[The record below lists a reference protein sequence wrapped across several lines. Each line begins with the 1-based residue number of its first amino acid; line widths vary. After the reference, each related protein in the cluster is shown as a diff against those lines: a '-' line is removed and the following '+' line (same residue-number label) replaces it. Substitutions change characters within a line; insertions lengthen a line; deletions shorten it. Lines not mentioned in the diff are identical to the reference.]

1 MSAAEYLGKVKILT
15 EIEHILKRPA
25 RYVGSTTPEASQ
37 QYLIT
42 DGKAERE
49 TVTFVPATLKI
60 FDEIITNSRDFSLTP
75 EGKHMK
81 TIRVD
86 VNPMLGSIS
95 VYDDGGIPVLKHPE
109 YKAWIP
115 EILLGRVRAGT
126 NFDDASDSESAG
138 QNGEGA
144 ALTNIFST
152 EFKVETA
159 DGKKRFEMT
168 FSDNM
173 HKKTEAVISAC
184 PLKYTRIT
192 YIPDQEALNFDF
204 DRAFAKLIERRV
216 IEIAASA
223 THLDVYY
230 NGKIIPIASFDHY
243 INFFADDYVYEA
255 TPNWRVGIAKATDET
270 GFEHF
275 SFVNSTSTYNGGTHV
290 EYVMEQVVSG
300 IRGHI
305 EKKTKVKLK
314 PSDIRNHLRL
324 FVDCTINNPR
334 YNSQTK
340 DNLITP
346 VSAYGSPYKVSEKFI
361 KKLIASDIT
370 KEIIEWAERRQRMD
384 LLAEARAKA
393 KLENK
398 NDLSEITKYE
408 PANSSNPAERTLIL
422 AEGDSA
428 ANPIIATRNTDKH
441 GVFPMRGASISAMG
455 NELKKIIA
463 NVEVINISKIL
474 GLAVGKKYHAEDL
487 RYHNVLVATDAD
499 KDGAHIRGLIT
510 CFFWVFW
517 PDFVKEGRLKF
528 LITPVFKVTTNK
540 GEVLEFFSTEEYEI
554 WAKKGLKHTHVYL
567 KGLGSNELE
576 DFERYL
582 GNQEKYWETMEVLDE
597 EDAAAITLAFDP
609 NMPDE
614 RKEWLRGCTILTD
627 AP

>member
-15 EIEHILKRPA
+15 EVEHILKRPA
-25 RYVGSTTPEASQ
+25 RYVGSTTPEASP

-42 DGKAERE
+42 DGKATRE
-49 TVTFVPATLKI
+49 TITFVPATIKI

-126 NFDDASDSESAG
+126 NFDDKSDSESAG

-173 HKKTEAVISAC
+173 HKKSEAVISAC

-192 YIPDQEALNFDF
+192 YMPDQEALNFDF
-204 DRAFAKLIERRV
+204 DRAFVKLIERRV
-216 IEIAASA
+216 YEIAASA
-223 THLDVYY
+223 PHLDVYY
-230 NGKIIPIASFDHY
+230 NGKVIQMTSFEHY
-243 INFFADDYVYEA
+243 VGLFTDSYVYEQ
-255 TPNWRVGIAKATDET
+255 TPNWRMAIAKASEDS
-270 GFEHF
+270 GFEQF

-290 EYVMEQVVSG
+290 EYVMEQVISG

-324 FVDCTINNPR
+324 FLDCTINNPR

-346 VSAYGSPYKVSEKFI
+346 VSLYGAPYKVSEKFI
-361 KKLIASDIT
+361 KKLLATDIV
-370 KEIIEWAERRQRMD
+370 KEIIEWAERRQKAD

-398 NDLSEITKYE
+398 NDLADIVKYE
-408 PANSSNPAERTLIL
+408 PANSNNPAEKILIL

-455 NELKKIIA
+455 NELKKIVN
-463 NVEVINISKIL
+463 NVEVTNICKIL
-474 GLAVGKKYHAEDL
+474 GVAVGKKYHLEDL
-487 RYHNVLVATDAD
+487 RYHTVLVATDAD

-517 PDFVKEGRLKF
+517 PQFVKEGRLKF
-528 LITPVFKVTTNK
+528 LITPVFKVTTSK
-540 GEVLEFFSTEEYEI
+540 GEVLEFFTTEEYEV
-554 WAKKGLKHTHVYL
+554 WAKKGIKHTHVYL

-576 DFERYL
+576 DFTRYL
-582 GNQEKYWETMEVLDE
+582 NDQKYWETMEVLDE
-597 EDAAAITLAFDP
+597 ADEAAITLAFH
-609 NMPDE
+609 PDMADD
-614 RKEWLRGCTILTD
+614 RKVWLEGCTILTE

>member
-15 EIEHILKRPA
+15 EVEHILKRPA
-25 RYVGSTTPEASQ
+25 RYVGSTTPEESQ

-42 DGKAERE
+42 DGKAVRE
-49 TVTFVPATLKI
+49 AVTFVPATLKI

-86 VNPMLGSIS
+86 VNPMLGTIS

-109 YKAWIP
+109 YKEWIP

-173 HKKTEAVISAC
+173 QSKTPAAITAC

-192 YIPDQEALNFDF
+192 YIPDQETLNFDF
-204 DRAFAKLIERRV
+204 DRNFAKLIERRV

-223 THLDVYY
+223 THLDVFY
-230 NGKIIPIASFDHY
+230 NGKLVQMSSFENY
-243 INFFADDYVYEA
+243 IGFFADVYVFES
-255 TPNWRVGIAKATDET
+255 TPNWRVGIAKASDET

-346 VSAYGSPYKVSEKFI
+346 VSAYGAPYKVSEKFI
-361 KKLIASDIT
+361 KKLLTTDIV

-384 LLAEARAKA
+384 LLAEARAKS

-398 NDLSEITKYE
+398 NDLAEIVKYE
-408 PANSSNPAERTLIL
+408 PANSNDPSEKILIL

-428 ANPIIATRNTDKH
+428 ANPIIATRNPLVH
-441 GVFPMRGASISAMG
+441 GVFPMRGASISAMS
-455 NELKKIIA
+455 NDLKKIIK
-463 NVEVINISKIL
+463 NTEVEHICKIL
-474 GLAVGKKYHAEDL
+474 GLAVGKKYHVEDL
-487 RYHNVLVATDAD
+487 RYHTVLVATDAD

-517 PDFVKEGRLKF
+517 PEFVKEGRLKF
-528 LITPVFKVTTNK
+528 LITPVFMAKTTK
-540 GEVLEFFSTEEYEI
+540 GEAHEFFSTEEYET
-554 WAKKGLKHTHVYL
+554 WARKGIKHSHLYL
-567 KGLGSNELE
+567 KGLGSNELD
-576 DFERYL
+576 DFRRYL
-582 GNQEKYWETMEVLDE
+582 SDSKYWDTMEVSTP
-597 EDAAAITLAFDP
+597 EDAEAISLAFH
-609 NMPDE
+609 PDRADD
-614 RKEWLRGCTILTD
+614 RKEWLEGCSILTE

>member
-15 EIEHILKRPA
+15 EVEHILKRPA

-37 QYLIT
+37 QYLIN
-42 DGKAERE
+42 DGKAVRE

-126 NFDDASDSESAG
+126 NFDDKSDSESAG

-184 PLKYTRIT
+184 PLRYTRVT

-204 DRAFAKLIERRV
+204 DRAFSKLIERRV
-216 IEIAASA
+216 YEIAASA
-223 THLDVYY
+223 THLDVYF
-230 NGKIIPIASFDHY
+230 NGKVIPMTSFENY
-243 INFFADDYVYEA
+243 VSIFADTFVYEA
-255 TPNWRVGIAKATDET
+255 TPNWRMAIAKAGEET

-290 EYVMEQVVSG
+290 EYVMEQVISG

-324 FVDCTINNPR
+324 FLDCTINNPR

-346 VSAYGSPYKVSEKFI
+346 VSLYGAPYKVSEKFI
-361 KKLIASDIT
+361 KKLLATDIV

-393 KLENK
+393 KVEK
-398 NDLSEITKYE
+398 NDLDEITKYE
-408 PANSSNPAERTLIL
+408 PANSTKPEEKILIL

-428 ANPIIATRNTDKH
+428 ANPIIATRDTQLH

-455 NELKKIIA
+455 NELKKIV
-463 NVEVINISKIL
+463 NNTEVINICKIL
-474 GLAVGKKYHAEDL
+474 GVAVGKKYHPEDL
-487 RYHNVLVATDAD
+487 RYHTVLVATDAD

-517 PDFVKEGRLKF
+517 PEFVKEGRLKF
-528 LITPVFKVTTNK
+528 LVTPVFKVITSK
-540 GEVLEFFSTEEYEI
+540 GEVMEFFSTEEYET
-554 WAKKGLKHTHVYL
+554 WARKGVKHTHVYL
-567 KGLGSNELE
+567 KGLGSNELD
-576 DFERYL
+576 DFRRYL
-582 GNQEKYWETMEVLDE
+582 RDPKYWQVMEVLDE
-597 EDAAAITLAFDP
+597 EDSNAINLAFNPVMAD
-609 NMPDE
+609 D
-614 RKEWLRGCTILTD
+614 RKVWLEGCSILTE